1 MVDSDNSCPTIIIS
15 KDDEWTVLHAHG
27 QEITRSKDASSV
39 LQYALDNYYAFYD
52 SSPTK
57 EKDDSP
63 RYTNHAL
70 DYNTE

>member
-1 MVDSDNSCPTIIIS
+1 MVDPDTSYPTIIIS

-52 SSPTK
+52 SSPTTNT
-57 EKDDSP
+57 DSA
-63 RYTNHAL
+63 TK
-70 DYNTE
+70 